1 MQQKLN
7 ELSDVLYYISKDN
20 ADKQLDINI
29 HYSHIMSSIKIQ
41 ILKNCDNIIKKVGN
55 DSNKYNS
62 LESIKQN
69 LINDNKVLNMIFE
82 FEMYEF
88 VIKYKLVYYLQEKV
102 QKIFIINMIKNLSK
116 NKERLL
122 LLASFIQSII
132 ENPYDENTNESKF
145 ILLEALLC
153 MKVNLYKIKLCKL
166 LVDKNDSRL
175 FDLLQKYEDNDS
187 IQLLQNQSGH
197 ILSKNYWFNF

>member
-1 MQQKLN
+1 MC
-7 ELSDVLYYISKDN
+7 
-20 ADKQLDINI
+20 
-29 HYSHIMSSIKIQ
+29 SIKLK
-41 ILKNCDNIIKKVGN
+41 ILNNYENIVKNVGN

-62 LESIKQN
+62 LEIIKQN
-69 LINDNKVLNMIFE
+69 LINDNRVLNMIFE

-116 NKERLL
+116 NKERLV

-145 ILLEALLC
+145 ILLEALLG
-153 MKVNLYKIKLCKL
+153 MKVNLYKMKLCKL
-166 LVDKNDSRL
+166 LFEKNDSRL
-175 FDLLQKYEDNDS
+175 FDLLQKYEDNES
-187 IQLLQNQSGH
+187 IQLLQNRQ
-197 ILSKNYWFNF
+197 ILSNYY